1 MIRLWLLV
9 AITARW
15 YDHHGFHALD
25 HLDEIIGIICLV
37 GNHHLRIQ
45 TLDQG
50 GSLDRNLDRR
60 SEWNVMDC
68 LRHQPLN
75 ESWWSIH
82 HASERWPEA
91 LLFLHLHHADELQ

>member
-1 MIRLWLLV
+1 MK
-9 AITARW
+9 
-15 YDHHGFHALD
+15 F
-25 HLDEIIGIICLV
+25 IGIICLV

-68 LRHQPLN
+68 LRHQPLD

-91 LLFLHLHHADELQ
+91 LLFFAPAHADELE

>member
-1 MIRLWLLV
+1 MAELFNSIAETLHQVVVLVPVMIRLWLLV
-9 AITARW
+9 AIAAHW

-50 GSLDRNLDRR
+50 WSLDDIGILTRGQNGT
-60 SEWNVMDC
+60 
-68 LRHQPLN
+68 
-75 ESWWSIH
+75 
-82 HASERWPEA
+82 
-91 LLFLHLHHADELQ
+91 